1 MITIKK
7 IISVIFVS
15 LFLLVNSY
23 AEIKDSL
30 FATVGDKAITRSD
43 IVNEIKTI
51 LILNGQAF
59 SESKRS
65 EIEESAVQSIIRRTV
80 KEIAV
85 EKYNKLEF
93 SKIDLENEL
102 KTLAANVNM
111 DIETLKNTFTANE
124 VNWSDVMNQIKTEL
138 LWNSLIFNLYKN
150 RININQSEIEDQLEL
165 IQKNKFM
172 EEYLISEIIVPLVSK
187 EDLESKIKEI
197 NKRIVDE
204 GFKNVARDISI
215 SETALN
221 GGDLGWVNENA
232 ISSEFKKKNNE
243 YRDWKY
249 F

>member
-85 EKYNKLEF
+85 EKYNNLLHN
-93 SKIDLENEL
+93 IINEQ
-102 KTLAANVNM
+102 
-111 DIETLKNTFTANE
+111 E
-124 VNWSDVMNQIKTEL
+124 
-138 LWNSLIFNLYKN
+138 
-150 RININQSEIEDQLEL
+150 R
-165 IQKNKFM
+165 
-172 EEYLISEIIVPLVSK
+172 
-187 EDLESKIKEI
+187 
-197 NKRIVDE
+197 
-204 GFKNVARDISI
+204 
-215 SETALN
+215 
-221 GGDLGWVNENA
+221 
-232 ISSEFKKKNNE
+232 
-243 YRDWKY
+243 
-249 F
+249 